1 MKQNTQLVSD
11 LAQMDT
17 GLGTQGGEKADLVW
31 ETACDNLDVEV
42 SELVQMVPVS
52 ESHVRTAL
60 KEMPPEAF
68 GL

>member
-1 MKQNTQLVSD
+1 MSETTQTVRD
-11 LAQMDT
+11 LAQIDT
-17 GLGTQGGEKADLVW
+17 GLGTQGGDKADLVW
-31 ETACDNLDVEV
+31 ESASENLDLEV

-52 ESHVRTAL
+52 ESHVRNSL